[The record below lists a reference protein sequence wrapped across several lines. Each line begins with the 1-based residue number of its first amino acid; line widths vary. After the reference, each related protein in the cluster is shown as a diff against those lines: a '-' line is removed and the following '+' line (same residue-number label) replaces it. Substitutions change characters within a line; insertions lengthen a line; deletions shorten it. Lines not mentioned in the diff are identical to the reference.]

1 MSDSGARLRAVLL
14 GGSALALVSA
24 PGWVQAADAGPGKK
38 PTGTVEEVVVTARRT
53 SENLQQVPIAVTA
66 VTTAQIEALKPRTLL
81 DFAGEAPN
89 VIIGLNT
96 AGSGASAIFVRGLGY
111 ADIEKGQ
118 NPAVGLLIDDVVIG
132 TNTAQ
137 LIDAFDIQQVEI
149 DRGPQGIFYGKNTTG
164 GAISIHRS
172 RPTHQWGLSVD
183 GAVGDY
189 GQHQGRIILNA
200 PVGQTAGLK
209 LGYSFR
215 ERGGFD
221 YNIYTQKPYG
231 RDALGTANVEFDW
244 KPTPTLDLLASADFT
259 HEYGEGTPVSMG
271 DPAYAAYYNA
281 NRGTPLVPVS
291 PLGPIEFNQY
301 GSPYVPGVTVPLGL
315 RQVASDFPDRNRLSQ
330 QRYSLNAVW
339 DTPYGQLTSITAF
352 IKQNDETDQDFDGGC
367 AVSMLQGGPCNV
379 LGNPELGFGFL
390 HTSRPQKYDQ
400 FTEEDRFVHEFGKRA
415 KLMVGVYYFHHD
427 ISAVQLTRVNAPPF
441 PPTAIV
447 TNQISGEANHSISV
461 FGNFDLNV
469 TDRLKL
475 SAGVRYISEGTDYHN
490 AYNLFP
496 GILNVPLINVH
507 SSASWTRPITRFSAE
522 YRVTDQNLVYFTFS
536 EGFRSGGFSPRGT
549 LSEAQPTSTNYSPG
563 ANFLSFNPETDKS
576 FEIGSKNRFLDNQLT
591 LNLAAFY
598 TLDDGSQA
606 GSVVETPGYGPG
618 TNTYIVNLPEE
629 KIYGVELESVL
640 RPQAAPGLSL
650 SFSGG
655 YLHATPPSGSLPG
668 IYFPIG
674 PNGQAGA
681 PGSVYPVQGGA
692 FAYAPSW
699 NFQIV
704 GDYNRDLGPGVIDF
718 NVRYH
723 WTDRYIIGGLGAP
736 YYDYVNAYGLVDAS
750 ISYAWKNYKLTV
762 SGKNLGNTVYLS
774 NTLAAVDFQ
783 GWGDPRTFLVELQAK
798 F

>member
-1 MSDSGARLRAVLL
+1 MTQRTGYLRPVFLC
-14 GGSALALVSA
+14 GTALALATSA
-24 PGWVQAADAGPGKK
+24 SGWADTPTPAKK
-38 PTGTVEEVVVTARRT
+38 GASVEEVVVTARRT
-53 SENLQQVPIAVTA
+53 NENLQQVPVAVTA

-172 RPTHQWGLSVD
+172 RPTHQWGLSLD
-183 GAVGDY
+183 GAIGDY

-200 PVGQTAGLK
+200 PVGPTAGLK
-209 LGYSFR
+209 IGYSFR
-215 ERGGFD
+215 DRGGFD
-221 YNIYTQKPYG
+221 YNVYTQKPYG

-244 KPTPTLDLLASADFT
+244 KPAPTLDLLASADFT

-271 DPAYAAYYNA
+271 DPAYAAA
-281 NRGTPLVPVS
+281 NGARLAAEGIV
-291 PLGPIEFNQY
+291 FNSI
-301 GSPYVPGVTVPLGL
+301 GSPYIPGVTVPLGV
-315 RQVASDFPDRNRLSQ
+315 REVAADFPDRNRLSQ
-330 QRYSLNAVW
+330 QRYSLNGVW
-339 DTPYGQLTSITAF
+339 DTAYGQLTSITAF
-352 IKQNDETDQDFDGGC
+352 IKQNDETDQDFDGSC
-367 AVSMLQGGPCNV
+367 AVSVLQGGTCNV
-379 LGNPELGFGFL
+379 LGNQALGGGFL

-400 FTEEDRFVHEFGKRA
+400 FTEEDRFVHDFGKRA
-415 KLMVGVYYFHHD
+415 KIMVGVYYFHHD
-427 ISAVQLTRVNAPPF
+427 ISAVQLTRVSSPPF
-441 PPTAIV
+441 PPTTIV

-475 SAGVRYISEGTDYHN
+475 SAGIRYISEGTDDHN

-496 GILNVPLINVH
+496 GILNIPLIDVH
-507 SSASWTRPITRFSAE
+507 SSASWTKPITRFSAE
-522 YRVTDQNLVYFTFS
+522 YRVTDQNLAYITLS
-536 EGFRSGGFSPRGT
+536 QGFRSGGFSPRGT

-563 ANFLSFNPETDKS
+563 ANYLAFNPETDRS
-576 FEIGSKNRFLDNQLT
+576 LEIGSKNRFLDNQLT
-591 LNLAAFY
+591 LNLAGFY
-598 TLDDGSQA
+598 TWDDGSQA

-618 TNTYIVNLPEE
+618 TNTYIVNLPQE
-629 KIYGVELESVL
+629 KIYGLELESVL
-640 RPQAAPGLSL
+640 RPHSAPGLTL

-655 YLHATPPSGSLPG
+655 YLHATPPSGTLPG

-692 FAYAPSW
+692 FAYAPTW
-699 NFQIV
+699 NFQLS
-704 GDYNRDLGPGVIDF
+704 GDYNHEFGPGVIDF

-723 WTDRYIIGGLGAP
+723 WTDKYIIGGLGAP
-736 YYDYVNAYGLVDAS
+736 YYDYVNTYGLVDAS

-762 SGKNLGNTVYLS
+762 SGKNLNNAVYLS